1 MIKAKENT
9 KKENVNYEIKV
20 LSAKAVKDGRA
31 VFDMEVN
38 GVKIYGCWFTEYTN
52 KEGKEG
58 TMVSFPSYKGT
69 NGTYYSHAWFPIS
82 KEAREDIG
90 KQIEKLLK

>member
-9 KKENVNYEIKV
+9 KKENVNYKIQV
-20 LSAKAVKDGRA
+20 LNAKAVKDGRA

-52 KEGKEG
+52 KEGKAG
-58 TMVSFPSYKGT
+58 TMVSFPSYQGS

-82 KEAREDIG
+82 KEAREDIE
-90 KQIEKLLK
+90 KQIEKLLG